1 MADLL
6 HLLPALKFL
15 KSFPRPRFYLTSSI
29 SWMADGTADATGSG
43 LIVALN

>member
-29 SWMADGTADATGSG
+29 SWMADGTAGATGSG